1 MIRVLD
7 PGLFTTFQDLGR
19 HGFGHLGVPTA
30 GAADDFS
37 LRAANRL
44 VGNPDRSVALE
55 MTVQGVTLAFETGVC
70 IAFAGAE
77 LEATLDGQ
85 PLPTHQTI
93 AVPAGAVLRCG
104 PIHGGLRCYLAAAGG
119 FVLPAVLGSASSDT
133 LAALGPAPL
142 LAGDMLALGGR
153 SGPPPAFYQR
163 APRRFGAAATLRV
176 MAGPQEDWF
185 TPAARRQ
192 LLESEYRVQ
201 AQSDRV
207 GLRLEGQA
215 LERSRKD
222 ELSSMGMVAGAIQV
236 PGSGQPIVLLAN
248 HGATGGYPVIAA
260 VISADLPLLGQ
271 SMPGGVLR
279 FTPVDRQQ
287 ALAALRA
294 EDERLATDIVPA
306 DAGLLAARALMTLA
320 GAHASL
326 KQAAVT
332 DGGRRIRIKRGS

>member
-7 PGLFTTFQDLGR
+7 PGRFTTFQDLGR
-19 HGFGHLGVPTA
+19 YGLGHLGVPTA
-30 GAADDFS
+30 GAADTFS
-37 LRAANRL
+37 LRVANRL
-44 VGNPDRSVALE
+44 VGNPDSAVALE
-55 MTVQGVTLAFETGVC
+55 MTAQGVTLAFDSAAC

-85 PLPTHQTI
+85 PLPTHQTLT
-93 AVPAGAVLRCG
+93 VTAGAVLRTG
-104 PIHGGLRCYLAAAGG
+104 SIHGGLRCYLAAAGG
-119 FVLPAVLGSASSDT
+119 FEQSAVLGSASSDT
-133 LAALGPAPL
+133 LAGLGPAQL
-142 LAGDMLALGGR
+142 TVDATLALGGR
-153 SGPPPAFYQR
+153 SGPPPAFYLR

-185 TPAARRQ
+185 TPVARRQ
-192 LLESEYRVQ
+192 LLEGEYRVQ
-201 AQSDRV
+201 PQSDRT
-207 GLRLEGQA
+207 GLRLEGRP
-215 LERSRKD
+215 LERSRSD

-248 HGATGGYPVIAA
+248 HGATGGYPVIAD

-271 SMPGGVLR
+271 LAPGAVLR

-287 ALAALRA
+287 ALVALQA
-294 EDERLATDIVPA
+294 EEERLAADIVPA

-320 GAHASL
+320 STHASL

-332 DGGRRIRIKRGS
+332 DGKRHIRIKRGG